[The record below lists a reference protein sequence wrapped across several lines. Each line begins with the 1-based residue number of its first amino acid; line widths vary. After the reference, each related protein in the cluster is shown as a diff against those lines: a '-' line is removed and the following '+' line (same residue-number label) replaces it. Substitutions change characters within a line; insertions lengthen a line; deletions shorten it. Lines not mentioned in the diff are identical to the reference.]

1 MANFFP
7 ALLVSAL
14 LLGAV
19 ALLGLGVFLGAAY
32 PRRGSWGFD
41 LIDAVCIAIALAAVA
56 VCFRFFGSALLPA
69 AASAVV
75 ALFMSA
81 FMTGRDGDAFGIAT
95 TRFF

>member
-1 MANFFP
+1 MAHFFP

-14 LLGAV
+14 LFGAV

-41 LIDAVCIAIALAAVA
+41 LIDAVCIVIALAAVA
-56 VCFRFFGSALLPA
+56 VCFHFFGSALLPA

-81 FMTGRDGDAFGIAT
+81 FMTGRDGDAFGIT
-95 TRFF
+95 GVRFF